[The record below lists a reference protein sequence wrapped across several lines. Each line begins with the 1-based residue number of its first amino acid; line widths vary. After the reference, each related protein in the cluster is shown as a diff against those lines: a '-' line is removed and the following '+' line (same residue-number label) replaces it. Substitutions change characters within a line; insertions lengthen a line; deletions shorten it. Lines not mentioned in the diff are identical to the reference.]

1 MLGKRSIGFKR
12 MTYHLRS
19 ATSGDL
25 AVLEAIALAMGTP
38 PGRDDFPRCLAAQE
52 AGDRMIFLAMGAGD
66 APLGYVQLNF
76 TPVYQPF
83 KRLGIAEVQDLNVV
97 PLARNQGIGAALVT
111 LCEDT
116 VRTRGGSDI
125 GISVGLVPSFGAAQ
139 RLYTARGYRPDGAGL
154 CYDDVPV
161 RVGSMV
167 AADDLLTLKLVKTL

>member
-1 MLGKRSIGFKR
+1 

-19 ATSGDL
+19 ATDSDL
-25 AVLEAIALAMGTP
+25 AFLQAVADIMGTP
-38 PGRDDFPRCLAAQE
+38 PGRDDFPRCLAAQA
-52 AGDRMIFLAMGAGD
+52 AGDRLIFLAEGAEG

-83 KRLGIAEVQDLNVV
+83 RRLGIAEVQDLNVV
-97 PLARNQGIGAALVT
+97 PAARNQGIGAALVA

-139 RLYTARGYRPDGAGL
+139 RLYTSRGYRPDGAGL

>member
-1 MLGKRSIGFKR
+1 

-19 ATSGDL
+19 ATADDL
-25 AVLEAIALAMGTP
+25 PLLQAVAKAMGTP
-38 PGRDDFPRCLAAQE
+38 DGRDDFPRCLAAHV
-52 AGDRMIFLAMGAGD
+52 AGERMIFLAVDDAGR
-66 APLGYVQLNF
+66 ALGYVQLNF

-83 KRLGIAEVQDLNVV
+83 KRLGIAEVQDLNVI
-97 PLARNQGIGAALVT
+97 PAARQQGIGAALVE
-111 LCEDT
+111 LCENT
-116 VRTRGGSDI
+116 VRARGGSEI